1 MITRIDRIFA
11 ALKVRG
17 QKAMITYIMAGYP
30 DYETGLAIMKTL
42 PESGA
47 DVIELGI
54 PFSDPIADG
63 ASIQVAGMRALRNGQ
78 TLQKTI
84 KMVHAFRQN
93 NNKTP
98 VVVMGYYNPIY
109 VYGVDRFLRDA
120 QIAGVDGILVVDLP
134 PEMDQELCIPARQA
148 GISFI
153 RIATPTTDDKRRPI
167 VLQNTSGFIYYV
179 SMTGIT
185 GQTLTN
191 SMEIALS
198 VKQIK
203 AHTALPVAVGFG
215 IKTADQVAKMSAI
228 ADGVIVGTAII
239 NAITS
244 TLDGQGKIV
253 GNPIEAVDIL
263 VRNLHSSV

>member
-134 PEMDQELCIPARQA
+134 PEMDQELCIPA
-148 GISFI
+148 
-153 RIATPTTDDKRRPI
+153 I